1 MKITQIM
8 CENQKIHGPT
18 SMTSGR
24 LQLWS
29 QALEDKSLAQTFH
42 GWVDDSSSLVDDSM
56 IYWYSLIFVD
66 FKATCVVSSDL
77 HWETSN
83 ITHMQDDY
91 DILTY
96 KLFMIINFY
105 NFYSHPILH
114 YCQIIIKYLVSEGSY
129 LLGFILKTCRFIK
142 PCYPSVSSQQPAKA
156 VLKVACGGVM
166 MLRWGDVDAGLWG
179 I

>member
-1 MKITQIM
+1 MSRCQDGFLGYSHHLSPSGMMKITQIM
-8 CENQKIHGPT
+8 CGNPKIHGPT

-56 IYWYSLIFVD
+56 IHWYSLIFVD

-83 ITHMQDDY
+83 ISHMQDNY

-96 KLFMIINFY
+96 KLFIII

-129 LLGFILKTCRFIK
+129 LLGFILKTCRCIDLATHR
-142 PCYPSVSSQQPAKA
+142 CPASDPPR
-156 VLKVACGGVM
+156 LF
-166 MLRWGDVDAGLWG
+166 
-179 I
+179 